1 MRKKRLQSIIVLSA
15 AVLAFSAAPV
25 LAAPETN
32 SNSVSSSS
40 VDYDAQEKAV
50 TGDTATP
57 EGVMNMI
64 DKLPSYDKLTLTSE
78 KAVDDIYNMYLR
90 LSDADKKKVLN
101 IDALFKMQ
109 DKLEKIH
116 EQARY
121 TYLFNM
127 TDSKRSAMIN
137 ITYAL
142 VSSADGQNTNQ
153 GTNTATELANTDIDL
168 LFESPDGESFTIN
181 QSTKKLDRKDIH
193 LTCSWQGADV
203 QIKIS
208 DCELGSWLVKAP
220 VPISMAV
227 QSYADSAAMEH
238 AADGAAV
245 SVDEQ
250 SNADEEAVETT
261 SNDNNP
267 NTVDATEDS
276 NGSGNLIGMFVSIV
290 VLIGGFAAFV
300 HIRKKKRTQ
309 ATSGA
314 KDDKKKALP
323 TKNVSAVQNDEEE
336 DDPEKEQKRLM
347 RIMEE
352 EEKKNNPYTEEW
364 NTSKNKET
372 EKKSSEPQMTED
384 DDPDIEIIDDS
395 DNDISHEEVDEHP
408 AENDETIERRNDFF
422 TKKNRFS

>member
-238 AADGAAV
+238 AADGTAV

-250 SNADEEAVETT
+250 SNADEETVKTT
-261 SNDNNP
+261 SNDNNQD
-267 NTVDATEDS
+267 TVDATENS

-352 EEKKNNPYTEEW
+352 EEKKNNPYAEEW
-364 NTSKNKET
+364 NTSKNKEP

>member
-238 AADGAAV
+238 AADGTAV

-261 SNDNNP
+261 SNDNNQD
-267 NTVDATEDS
+267 TVDATEDS

-352 EEKKNNPYTEEW
+352 EEKKNNPYAEEW
-364 NTSKNKET
+364 NTSKNKEP

-422 TKKNRFS
+422 SKKNRFS

>member
-1 MRKKRLQSIIVLSA
+1 MRKKRLQTMIVLSA

-25 LAAPETN
+25 FADPDTN

-109 DKLEKIH
+109 DKLKKIH

-127 TDSKRSAMIN
+127 TDSKRSAIIN

-142 VSSADGQNTNQ
+142 VSSADGQNASQ
-153 GTNTATELANTDIDL
+153 GTNTSTELANTDIDL
-168 LFESPDGESFTIN
+168 LFETPDGESFTIN

-193 LTCSWQGADV
+193 LTCTWQGADV

-208 DCELGSWLVKAP
+208 DSELGSWLVKAP

-227 QSYADSAAMEH
+227 QSYADSAAMEQ
-238 AADGAAV
+238 ASDGTAV

-250 SNADEEAVETT
+250 STTDEEAVKAT
-261 SNDNNP
+261 SEGNNP
-267 NTVDATEDS
+267 DTVDVTENS
-276 NGSGNLIGMFVSIV
+276 NGSGNLIGMLVSVV
-290 VLIGGFAAFV
+290 VLIGGFVAFV
-300 HIRKKKRTQ
+300 HFRKKKRAQ

-314 KDDKKKALP
+314 KDGKQKALT
-323 TKNVSAVQNDEEE
+323 TKKNSAVQDEEEE
-336 DDPEKEQKRLM
+336 DDPEQEQKRLM

-352 EEKKNNPYTEEW
+352 EEKRNNSYADEW
-364 NTSKNKET
+364 SAPKRNAPDQKPE
-372 EKKSSEPQMTED
+372 EPQMTED